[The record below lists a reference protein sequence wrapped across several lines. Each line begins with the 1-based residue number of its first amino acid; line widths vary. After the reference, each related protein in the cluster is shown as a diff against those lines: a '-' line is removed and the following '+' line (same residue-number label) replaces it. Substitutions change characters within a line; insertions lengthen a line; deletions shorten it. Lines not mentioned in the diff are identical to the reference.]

1 MQQLGQRDR
10 VVFANV
16 VLIPL
21 QGRYNLG
28 DLEEKVVAELQ
39 RRKSEVEQLQR
50 RAEQKQRRESKH
62 PQACHNFFGYL
73 TENADLARLSSL
85 SGQPDA
91 FSPYIMVEH
100 MLPRWKANNR
110 QAQAIEPAF
119 TLTSLT
125 ALLRARS
132 KDFAP
137 SAPGDLKT
145 KRVKELGLNCVQKP
159 FFSILRDGAFAQL
172 LQDICQD
179 WPGICKDASG
189 VRETESVSPSVTVGQ
204 ACKNIVP
211 ASPTIS
217 SSDKS
222 DQFGDHSDFPQA
234 FSLQADSAIP
244 EHPEDGN
251 NGDESLGARMQDQG
265 GQQYAGQVKSCSMS
279 WHQPRE
285 DESMQRSQH
294 TSLMRPPSIVGWSN
308 ATPPIPA
315 GRDGAQEQ
323 QVPVNP
329 QLSTMGEGK
338 LHHEIGS
345 ARAAVR
351 KKRIELED
359 SVELC
364 REINA
369 AIGPLESSLAKAKF
383 KLSGQKCIIRGL
395 NQYTQWKSTLTSPPP
410 ACDELLGTSLSTDA
424 PAVLSTLD
432 TKVMEAVRARRE
444 ELGCHGGTTH
454 DEIVAGR
461 DCASKEHWDCFAQLS
476 CVQASLREA
485 KDVTAKLQDTP
496 PRLGSGGEDL
506 LVLV

>member
-145 KRVKELGLNCVQKP
+145 KR
-159 FFSILRDGAFAQL
+159 
-172 LQDICQD
+172 
-179 WPGICKDASG
+179 
-189 VRETESVSPSVTVGQ
+189 
-204 ACKNIVP
+204 
-211 ASPTIS
+211 
-217 SSDKS
+217 
-222 DQFGDHSDFPQA
+222 
-234 FSLQADSAIP
+234 ADSAIP